1 MLAAGRG
8 AIVNLGSISGLI
20 CNRIPPQA
28 AYNVSKAAVHHITHC
43 LAAEWAGQGVRVNA
57 VAPTYIETP
66 MVTTNPKIQA
76 LLPTWLES
84 TPMARMGQVGEV
96 ATAVVFL
103 ASDAASLVTGA
114 ILPTD
119 GGYTCW

>member
-1 MLAAGRG
+1 MPQTLSGKVAAITG
-8 AIVNLGSISGLI
+8 A
-20 CNRIPPQA
+20 A
-28 AYNVSKAAVHHITHC
+28 
-43 LAAEWAGQGVRVNA
+43 
-57 VAPTYIETP
+57 TYIETP

-76 LLPTWLES
+76 LLPTWLDAP
-84 TPMARMGQVGEV
+84 PMGRMGQVGEV

-119 GGYTCW
+119 GGYTCC